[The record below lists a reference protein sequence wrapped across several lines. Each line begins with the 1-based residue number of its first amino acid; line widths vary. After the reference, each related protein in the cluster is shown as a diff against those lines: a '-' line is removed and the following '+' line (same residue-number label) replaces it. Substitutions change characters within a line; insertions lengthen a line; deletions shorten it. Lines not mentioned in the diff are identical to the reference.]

1 MSNNQVLPN
10 ELMIMIAENVLLNID
25 NLDELVK
32 LRIVHSTF
40 NNVFEKYILTCKYIF
55 QTIDEKEKLKDYD
68 ISTIIFFTNSKP
80 SKKLMINTLGNYTRI
95 YTRLELI
102 PLSNLLNT
110 YLINQYNKK
119 SDIKLDIKPVVM
131 SNDKSGRVIKT
142 KNTSIFLH

>member
-1 MSNNQVLPN
+1 MKLNQ
-10 ELMIMIAENVLLNID
+10 IID
-25 NLDELVK
+25 DIGV
-32 LRIVHSTF
+32 
-40 NNVFEKYILTCKYIF
+40 
-55 QTIDEKEKLKDYD
+55 EKEKLKDYD